1 MDLAAALLAIML
13 AWPAPADEPNVDRVA
28 WLTTVAAAIEEAA
41 LEATCTHQGADHTC
55 KPSWPGAA
63 DELATLL
70 AVKAYRE
77 SGLRQRIARGEC
89 KPYECDAR
97 WNHRTGEH
105 LGFRAHSMWQIHA
118 SPVIPGRVPE
128 VSRDDWRAMLG
139 TDLRAVKLGAS
150 LAARILG
157 RGMRAC
163 GSVAG
168 AIGQYGGA
176 TCGWAG
182 SAPRT
187 KLYGE
192 TLAKVRRLQRAP
204 MVN

>member
-77 SGLRQRIARGEC
+77 RSRRASAICRAT
-89 KPYECDAR
+89 
-97 WNHRTGEH
+97 RT
-105 LGFRAHSMWQIHA
+105 AAIVA
-118 SPVIPGRVPE
+118 E
-128 VSRDDWRAMLG
+128 VTL
-139 TDLRAVKLGAS
+139 
-150 LAARILG
+150 
-157 RGMRAC
+157 
-163 GSVAG
+163 
-168 AIGQYGGA
+168 
-176 TCGWAG
+176 
-182 SAPRT
+182 SAPPATR
-187 KLYGE
+187 G
-192 TLAKVRRLQRAP
+192 AQRHRAP
-204 MVN
+204 LARSSRA